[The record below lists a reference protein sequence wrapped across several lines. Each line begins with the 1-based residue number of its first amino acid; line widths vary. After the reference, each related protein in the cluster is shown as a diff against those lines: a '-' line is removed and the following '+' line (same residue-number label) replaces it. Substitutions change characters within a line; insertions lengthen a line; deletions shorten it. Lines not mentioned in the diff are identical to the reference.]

1 VLEREDRIGD
11 MSDETAFFRVDD
23 GNDDE
28 VVEEEEVEL
37 EVVVVEVEEGTD
49 REESLRVGCSV
60 PSFFGSIV
68 PLVVVVEVVDVV
80 VDVVEVVAVVAVVA
94 VVDVVGVTLR
104 QALDFLLSVELR
116 SPNLAAL
123 SKNDF

>member
-11 MSDETAFFRVDD
+11 MSDETAFFRVDN

-28 VVEEEEVEL
+28 EEEEQ
-37 EVVVVEVEEGTD
+37 GTD

-68 PLVVVVEVVDVV
+68 PLVEVVDVV
-80 VDVVEVVAVVAVVA
+80 DVVDVVAVVGVVE
-94 VVDVVGVTLR
+94 VVGVTLR

>member
-11 MSDETAFFRVDD
+11 MSAVDETAFFRVDN

-28 VVEEEEVEL
+28 VVVVKEEEEK
-37 EVVVVEVEEGTD
+37 EEGTD
-49 REESLRVGCSV
+49 WEESLRVGCSV

-68 PLVVVVEVVDVV
+68 PLVEVVVE
-80 VDVVEVVAVVAVVA
+80 
-94 VVDVVGVTLR
+94 VVGVTLR

>member
-11 MSDETAFFRVDD
+11 MSAVDETAFFRVDD
-23 GNDDE
+23 GNND
-28 VVEEEEVEL
+28 
-37 EVVVVEVEEGTD
+37 EVVVVKEEEEEEEGTD
-49 REESLRVGCSV
+49 WEESLRVGCSV

-68 PLVVVVEVVDVV
+68 PLVEVVVE
-80 VDVVEVVAVVAVVA
+80 
-94 VVDVVGVTLR
+94 VVGVTLR

>member
-1 VLEREDRIGD
+1 MLEREDRIGD

-37 EVVVVEVEEGTD
+37 EVVVVVVEEGTD

-68 PLVVVVEVVDVV
+68 PLVEVVEVVVEVE
-80 VDVVEVVAVVAVVA
+80 VVEVVEMVEMVE
-94 VVDVVGVTLR
+94 VVGVTLR

>member
-1 VLEREDRIGD
+1 
-11 MSDETAFFRVDD
+11 MSAVDETAFFRVDN

-28 VVEEEEVEL
+28 VVVVKEEEEE
-37 EVVVVEVEEGTD
+37 EEGTD
-49 REESLRVGCSV
+49 WEESLRVGCSV

-68 PLVVVVEVVDVV
+68 PLVVVVE
-80 VDVVEVVAVVAVVA
+80 
-94 VVDVVGVTLR
+94 VVGVTLR

>member
-11 MSDETAFFRVDD
+11 MSAVDETAFFRVDN

-28 VVEEEEVEL
+28 VVVVEEEEE
-37 EVVVVEVEEGTD
+37 EEEGTD
-49 REESLRVGCSV
+49 WEESLRVGCSV

-68 PLVVVVEVVDVV
+68 PLVEVVVE
-80 VDVVEVVAVVAVVA
+80 
-94 VVDVVGVTLR
+94 VVGVTLR

>member
-23 GNDDE
+23 GNDDDE
-28 VVEEEEVEL
+28 
-37 EVVVVEVEEGTD
+37 EVEEGTD

-68 PLVVVVEVVDVV
+68 PLVEVVDVV
-80 VDVVEVVAVVAVVA
+80 DVVAVVKVVKVVEVVEVVE
-94 VVDVVGVTLR
+94 VVGVTLR

>member
-11 MSDETAFFRVDD
+11 MSAVDETAFFRVDD
-23 GNDDE
+23 GNNDE
-28 VVEEEEVEL
+28 VVVVEEEEE
-37 EVVVVEVEEGTD
+37 EEVEEGTD
-49 REESLRVGCSV
+49 WEESLRVGCSV

-68 PLVVVVEVVDVV
+68 PLVEVVVE
-80 VDVVEVVAVVAVVA
+80 
-94 VVDVVGVTLR
+94 VVGVTLR

-123 SKNDF
+123 IKNDF